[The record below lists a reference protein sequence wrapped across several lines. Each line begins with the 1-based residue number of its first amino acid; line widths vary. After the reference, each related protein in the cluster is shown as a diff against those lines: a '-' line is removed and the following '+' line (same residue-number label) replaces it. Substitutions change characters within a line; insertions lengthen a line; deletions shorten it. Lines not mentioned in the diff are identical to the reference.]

1 MRGAGAKR
9 AVPARSPW
17 IDRPTLG
24 TLLAQTREPNRDS
37 VSAEGGGTETPTLGG
52 AFWFS
57 REHGPVAGEVAR

>member
-1 MRGAGAKR
+1 MRGPGAKR
-9 AVPARSPW
+9 AVPPRSLW
-17 IDRPTLG
+17 IDGSTLG
-24 TLLAQTREPNRDS
+24 ALVAQTREPNRDS